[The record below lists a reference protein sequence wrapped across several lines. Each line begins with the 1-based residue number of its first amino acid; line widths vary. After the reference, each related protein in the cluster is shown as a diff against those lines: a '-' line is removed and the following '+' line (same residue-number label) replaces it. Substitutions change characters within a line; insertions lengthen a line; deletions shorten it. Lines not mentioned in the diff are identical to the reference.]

1 MEFKDDMTADDYTP
15 WLTWSMGSKATG
27 LSEGITTLSIEEPE
41 KESLGIPPC
50 TFAGPFIQLLNR
62 KDVRQQLNIPKNFT
76 SPWRL
81 CTHSHGFK
89 YNISAK
95 GSQWIYEELKG
106 SGIEVLKFSGD
117 QDSVVATIG
126 TENWINGMKWKE
138 SKEWTY
144 YHLKDN

>member
-1 MEFKDDMTADDYTP
+1 LTADDYTP
-15 WLTWSMGSKATG
+15 WLKWSASST
-27 LSEGITTLSIEEPE
+27 ETEDIEEITTLSKKPE
-41 KESLGIPPC
+41 KESMGIPPC
-50 TFAGPFIQLLNR
+50 TFAGPFVQLLNR

-89 YNISAK
+89 YNKSAK
-95 GSQWIYEELKG
+95 GSQWIYEELVG

-126 TENWINGMKWKE
+126 TENWINSLNWKE

-144 YHLKDN
+144 YHLSDNQVAGYY